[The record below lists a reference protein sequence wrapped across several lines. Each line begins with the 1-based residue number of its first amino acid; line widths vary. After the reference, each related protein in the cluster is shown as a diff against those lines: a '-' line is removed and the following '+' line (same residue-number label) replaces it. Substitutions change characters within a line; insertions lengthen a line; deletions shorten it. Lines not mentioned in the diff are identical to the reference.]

1 MSVVRQSHH
10 SDVTGS
16 DTDDS
21 SPKGLFGRRKKKG
34 KKKDDNTQTALVFS
48 FSNADFSKNYGD
60 LIQESLTGNSA
71 PDSKV
76 SSKFGTIMMKSFR
89 SSHFQNDSC
98 KINTVKVSKTL
109 IH

>member
-1 MSVVRQSHH
+1 VSVVRQSHH

-60 LIQESLTGNSA
+60 LIQESLAGNSV

-76 SSKFGTIMMKSFR
+76 SSRFRTFLLSFFR
-89 SSHFQNDSC
+89 CSHFQNDSF
-98 KINTVKVSKTL
+98 KINTVKGFKPLVP
-109 IH
+109 